1 MSMPTTDDLAAAGLR
16 LSIEGPVA
24 TVTLHRPERRN
35 AQTPTMWRAL
45 ARLGAALPDDV
56 WVVVVKGT
64 GDSFSAGLDRAV
76 LDGTGAAPGE
86 RSMPELLAAYDDEQM
101 IAEIDDYQQGFVWLQ
116 RDDLLT
122 VAAVQGHAVGAGF
135 QLALQCD
142 LRVVADD
149 VRFCMKETALG
160 LVPDLAGTKPLVAA
174 VGYARA
180 LEICATA
187 RVVAAPEAVA
197 TGLAA
202 LSVPRDELDATVD
215 DLVAAVVANPR
226 AAVLGTKALLQ
237 TAADHDLDTQRLAE
251 RTEQVRRFRDLLG
264 AGDRA

>member
-1 MSMPTTDDLAAAGLR
+1 MSLPTADDLAAAGLR
-16 LSIEGPVA
+16 LRIEGPVA
-24 TVTLHRPERRN
+24 TITLHRPERRN
-35 AQTPTMWRAL
+35 AQTPTMWRTL
-45 ARLGAALPDDV
+45 ARVGAALPDEV
-56 WVVVVKGT
+56 WVVVVKGA

-116 RDDLLT
+116 REDLLT

-174 VGYARA
+174 VGYSRA

-202 LSVPRDELDATVD
+202 LSVPRDELDATVE

-264 AGDRA
+264 AGDRT